1 MARHGFSAISSI
13 WYGGSIAEILPI
25 SALAAGAY
33 FATNTDNFLLLAA
46 MLAQGGA
53 QKTQIVLGFGASVL
67 LTLGASYLITLEANL
82 IPLAYLGLLGVV
94 PLALG
99 TKGLVDLLRKGRNPG
114 KTEKAAAPAGRSV
127 IYTSALTLVSN
138 GADTIV
144 VLSALLADSDPD
156 AKLVILLS
164 CVGAAGVVGA
174 SSAYAVGH
182 PRLERGMQRIAPA
195 LTPFLLLGVGFY
207 ILANTATDLLP
218 G

>member
-13 WYGGSIAEILPI
+13 WFSGSIAEILPI

-33 FATNTDNFLLLAA
+33 LATNTDNFLLLAA
-46 MLAQGGA
+46 MLAQGRA
-53 QKTQIVLGFGASVL
+53 QKRRIVLGFGASVL

-99 TKGLVDLLRKGRNPG
+99 AKGLVDLLRKGRNPR

-144 VLSALLADSDPD
+144 VLSGLAGRQRPGRQ
-156 AKLVILLS
+156 A
-164 CVGAAGVVGA
+164 
-174 SSAYAVGH
+174 GH
-182 PRLERGMQRIAPA
+182 PAQLCRGRGLCRLCGRPSASRAGNPEDRARVDAIYPAGRG
-195 LTPFLLLGVGFY
+195 
-207 ILANTATDLLP
+207 ILHP
-218 G
+218 GQYGDRPPSRLA